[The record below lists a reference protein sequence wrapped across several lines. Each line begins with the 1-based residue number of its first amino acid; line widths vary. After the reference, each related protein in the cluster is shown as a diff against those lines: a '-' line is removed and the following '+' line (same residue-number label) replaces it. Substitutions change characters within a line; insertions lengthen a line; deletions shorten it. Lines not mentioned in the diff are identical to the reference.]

1 MGESGD
7 QLLFVNAAV
16 AIVGDIGVTIIII
29 TKDFVILT
37 RTLFVHGTVITE
49 GYTAGVS
56 GV

>member
-1 MGESGD
+1 M
-7 QLLFVNAAV
+7 LFVNAAV